1 VTALKNAGRGH
12 VAQVSC
18 PRFYR
23 GIVPGDHEKK
33 SGGEKCIEKQI
44 KDG

>member
-1 VTALKNAGRGH
+1 MKNADRGYQDTS
-12 VAQVSC
+12 VMPPVLK
-18 PRFYR
+18 